1 MRRAYRGHEDPSRRT
16 DVTRGNLTVT
26 MPTPDTSWQSTACNL
41 CSLNCGVEIQV
52 EDGRFARI
60 RGDRAHPSSQGYVCQ
75 KASRLDYY
83 QNHGARLT
91 QPLRRR
97 PDGSFEP
104 IDWDTAIREVA
115 AKLSAIRGEHGGHT
129 IAYYG
134 GGGQGN
140 HLGGAYAVPFRAAL
154 GTPYVYNSLAQEK
167 TGDFWVNGELFGRQT
182 CHLTEGIEESAYTII
197 IGANPWQSHGIPQ
210 ARKVLQE
217 ISKDPSRTLVVVDPR
232 RTRTAE
238 LADVHLQ
245 VRPGT
250 DAFLMTAMLGVIAQ
264 EGLEDREFLERRTM
278 GAEPLLDMLRR
289 VPVDDY
295 SARAGIE
302 PEVVRRVARGFAAAE
317 SACTRHDLGIEHS
330 LHSTLNTYLEKLFS
344 ILTGN
349 VGVEGGNNLHTQ
361 FVPLIGHSKS
371 PAEGGPKTRVTG
383 MREISK
389 FYPPNI
395 LPLEVNTDHPERVR
409 ALVVD
414 SSNPMQ
420 TAADTGAYE
429 EMMERLE
436 LVVAIDVAETETTRC
451 ADYVLPA
458 QSQYE
463 KWEATFFT
471 LSFPTNHF
479 HLRRPIVEPAG
490 DTLPEPEIYRRLMVA
505 MGDLPDRFP
514 MLERVAKLHL
524 KAPALGLF
532 PKALGLTLQRNPGLK
547 KLASMVLYSTLGRAL
562 PDGAAS
568 AAVIWGSCQFYF
580 RRYGTQV
587 RRAGHANAEALFRA
601 IVDTGTAVPLSTHE
615 YDEMWEL
622 VRHDDGRIQVAIPEM
637 LSELEALAAEP
648 RERRDGGEF
657 PFILATGERRS
668 YNANQIIRDP
678 AWRRSDPDGALR
690 VNPADAARLGLEDGG
705 SAMCESRAAAIEV
718 RVAFD
723 DSVQP
728 GCLSIPHGYGMTD
741 PESDASEGNR
751 IGPRI
756 NVLTSSDHC
765 DPLAKTPYHKY
776 VPVRLRPVA
785 HQAVA
790 SASQS

>member
-1 MRRAYRGHEDPSRRT
+1 MSTTNAD
-16 DVTRGNLTVT
+16 
-26 MPTPDTSWQSTACNL
+26 WQSTACNL

-52 EDGRFARI
+52 EDGRFTRI
-60 RGDRAHPSSQGYVCQ
+60 RGDRNHPSSQGYVCQ

-83 QNHGARLT
+83 QNHGSRLRH
-91 QPLRRR
+91 PLKRQ
-97 PDGSFEP
+97 PDGTFAR
-104 IDWDTAIREVA
+104 IDWDTAIREIA
-115 AKLSAIRGEHGGHT
+115 AKLVEIRSEHQGHA

-140 HLGGAYAVPFRAAL
+140 HLGGVYAVPFRAAL
-154 GTPYVYNSLAQEK
+154 GTPYIYNSLAQEK

-182 CHLTEGIEESAYTII
+182 CHLTEGIEESDYSII
-197 IGANPWQSHGIPQ
+197 IGANPWQSHGLPQ
-210 ARKVLQE
+210 ARKVLRE
-217 ISKDPSRTLVVVDPR
+217 ISKDPNRTLVVVDPR

-250 DAFLMTAMLGVIAQ
+250 DAFLMAAMLGVIAQ
-264 EGLEDREFLERRTM
+264 EELEDRDFLDRRVN
-278 GAEPLLDMLRR
+278 GAESLLEMLRA

-295 SARAGIE
+295 SRRAGIE
-302 PEVVRRVARGFAAAE
+302 PNLTREIARGYARAA
-317 SACTRHDLGIEHS
+317 SACTRHDLGVEHS

-371 PAEGGPKTRVTG
+371 PEEGGPKTRVSG
-383 MREISK
+383 MREIAR
-389 FYPPNI
+389 FYPPNV

-409 ALVVD
+409 ALIVD
-414 SSNPMQ
+414 SANPMQ
-420 TAADTGAYE
+420 TAADTAAYE
-429 EMMERLE
+429 EAMQRLE
-436 LVVAIDVAETETTRC
+436 LVVAIDVAETETTRH
-451 ADYVLPA
+451 AHYVLPA

-471 LSFPTNHF
+471 LSFPTNYF
-479 HLRRPIVEPAG
+479 HLRRPIVAAEG
-490 DTLPEPEIYRRLMVA
+490 DTLPEPEVYRRLMVA

-514 MLERVAKLHL
+514 WLERVAKLHL
-524 KAPALGLF
+524 KAPGLGLF
-532 PKALGLTLQRNPGLK
+532 PKALALTLARKPKLR
-547 KLASMVLYSTLGRAL
+547 KLASMVLYSTLGRVL

-568 AAVIWGSCQFYF
+568 AAAVWGSSHFYF
-580 RRYGTQV
+580 QRFARQI
-587 RRAGHANAEALFRA
+587 RRAGYNNAEELFQA
-601 IVDTGTAVPLSTHE
+601 ILENDTAVPLSTHT

-622 VRHDDGRIQVAIPEM
+622 LRHEDGRIRVDIAEM
-637 LSELEALAAEP
+637 LEELGALASEP
-648 RERRDGGEF
+648 EERSDAADF

-678 AWRRSDPDGALR
+678 AWRRSDLDGALR
-690 VNPADAARLGLEDGG
+690 VHPDDAQRLGLEDGG
-705 SAMCESRAAAIEV
+705 TAMCESRAASIEV

-728 GCLSIPHGYGMTD
+728 GCVSIPHGYGMND
-741 PESDASEGNR
+741 PEGDGE

-756 NVLTSSDHC
+756 NRLTSADHC
-765 DPLAKTPYHKY
+765 DPIAKTPYHKY
-776 VPVRLRPVA
+776 VPVRLRSVA
-785 HQAVA
+785 AEVPA
-790 SASQS
+790 S